1 MRDNGHQPCNSCNS
15 RKRVY
20 GYMREKTPLR
30 RTVSA
35 AHPGAPAPG
44 TLEFKNDYT
53 PGEAERVIRNSQG
66 LPVGVKPKLVW
77 TPAKIVLWTVIA
89 IVCAAAWSV
98 LAVSRGERISAIWFI
113 VVALSSYA
121 IAYRFYAYYIQIK
134 IMRTNDANATPAE
147 RVHDGANFERA
158 DRRVLFGQHFAA
170 ISGAG
175 PLVGPIL
182 AAQMGYLPSTLWI
195 ILGVIFAG
203 AVQDMMMLWISARR
217 RGRSFGQMATDEM
230 GKFGGM
236 ILSIF
241 LVVMTAIAM
250 AFLAL
255 VAINAMASSPWAVF
269 SIAMTIPIAILMG
282 LYQRYLRPGRV
293 IETTLL
299 GFVLL
304 VIDIVAGG
312 WIAESS
318 LAPIFTLSKP
328 ALVIAL
334 VIYSFA
340 AAALPHWLLVTPRDY
355 LSTLMKVGTLVLLV
369 IGIVIANPS
378 VQFPAISE
386 LAGLSTGP
394 TFSGN
399 LFPFLFITI
408 ACGALSGFH
417 GAVSSG
423 LTPKAI
429 EKENQI
435 RMIGYGSMLVESFTA
450 IIALI
455 AAVTL
460 SQGVYFSTNM
470 SATQIETAAGQS
482 YSAQASA
489 ESNAVAAV
497 DSLKVSDIEGNH
509 LETTWESTDENGR
522 PKTYEGEEALTKAA
536 SDLGEK
542 TIVSRTGGATTFA
555 MGMASFLKSYLGGQ
569 GTMAFWY
576 HFAIMFEALF
586 ILTTV
591 DNGTRVARYQIGE
604 MLANAKRLRKF
615 ADPTW
620 KPGNIITTLIA
631 TALWG
636 GLLWMGVADANG
648 GINAMVPIFGIS
660 NQLLA
665 AACFVLVTVCIVKM
679 GYIKYAWV
687 TIVPLVWDVAVT
699 FTADLQKIFGPLSYF
714 TVASKYQTQIAS
726 GKLEGKALAN
736 AQAGLNNAYLDG
748 VLSVFFL
755 VMMAAFVVVG
765 IMVVVRTLAAGKFG
779 ADTTSEDPFEE
790 SRWFA
795 PSGLLPTGLE
805 KKVQREYAAKLQ
817 ELRQSEQPAA

>member
-1 MRDNGHQPCNSCNS
+1 M
-15 RKRVY
+15 
-20 GYMREKTPLR
+20 T
-30 RTVSA
+30 SA
-35 AHPGAPAPG
+35 ASTAGARVPAPG
-44 TLEFKNDYT
+44 KLEFKDDYT
-53 PGEAERVIRNSQG
+53 PAEAERVIRNSKG
-66 LPVGVKPKLVW
+66 LPVGVKPKMVW
-77 TPAKIVLWTVIA
+77 TWPKAIIWAVVA
-89 IVCAAAWSV
+89 IVCAIGWSV
-98 LAVSRGERISAIWFI
+98 LAVSRGEEISAIWFI
-113 VVALSSYA
+113 VVALCSYA

-147 RVHDGANFERA
+147 RVHDGANFERT
-158 DRRVLFGQHFAA
+158 DRRVLFGQHFAG

-182 AAQMGYLPSTLWI
+182 AAQMGYLPSTMWI

-203 AVQDMMMLWISARR
+203 AVQDMLMLWISAKR

-230 GKFGGM
+230 GKFGGT
-236 ILSIF
+236 ILSVF

-255 VAINAMASSPWAVF
+255 VAVKAMASSPWAVF
-269 SIAMTIPIAILMG
+269 SIGMTIPIALIMG
-282 LYQRYLRPGRV
+282 CYQRFLRPGRV
-293 IETTLL
+293 IETTIL

-312 WIAESS
+312 YIADSPT
-318 LAPIFTLSKP
+318 LAPIFTLTGKQ
-328 ALVIAL
+328 LVIAL

-355 LSTLMKVGTLVLLV
+355 LSTLMKIGTLLLLV
-369 IGIVIANPS
+369 VGIIVANPM
-378 VQFPAISE
+378 VKVPALTE
-386 LAGLSTGP
+386 LASLSNGP

-423 LTPKAI
+423 LTPKAL

-455 AAVTL
+455 AAITV

-470 SATQIETAAGQS
+470 SALQISKASGVTV
-482 YSAQASA
+482 SATSTPKEQAD
-489 ESNAVAAV
+489 AAV
-497 DSLKVSDIEGNH
+497 KAVNSMKVSNIKGEQMQV
-509 LETTWESTDENGR
+509 TWDSVDENGNA
-522 PKTYEGEEALTKAA
+522 KTYEGSAALEKAA
-536 SDLGEK
+536 SDIGEK

-555 MGMASFLKSYLGGQ
+555 MGMASFLKSFLGGHNA
-569 GTMAFWY
+569 MAFWY

-604 MLANAKRLRKF
+604 LLGNVRKLEKF

-620 KPGNIITTLIA
+620 KIGNVITTLIA
-631 TALWG
+631 VALWG
-636 GLLWMGVADANG
+636 SMLWMGVADTNG

-665 AACFVLVTVCIVKM
+665 AACFVLVTVCVAKL
-679 GYIKYAWV
+679 GYKKYLWIP
-687 TIVPLVWDVAVT
+687 IVPLVWDVAVT
-699 FTADLQKIFGPLSYF
+699 FTADFQKIFGPLSYF
-714 TVASKYQTQIAS
+714 TVAANYKTQIAS
-726 GKLEGKALAN
+726 GTLSGEALTNAKAALS
-736 AQAGLNNAYLDG
+736 NAYLDG
-748 VLSVFFL
+748 FLSVFFL
-755 VMMAAFVVVG
+755 IMMGVFVIVGVVE
-765 IMVVVRTLAAGKFG
+765 VVRILARGKFG
-779 ADTTSEDPFEE
+779 VETTSEEPFME
-790 SRWFA
+790 SEWFA
-795 PSGLLPTGLE
+795 PTSLIATKLE
-805 KKVQREYAAKLQ
+805 KKVQREYSAKLQ
-817 ELRQSEQPAA
+817 ELRQQGAQATA